1 MKNALITLSLLA
13 GLAACT
19 SAPEI
24 PQEAI
29 PAVEYEEGFT
39 FDIPC
44 DNPAHPVHTQVVS
57 GSRLVRVYEIT
68 VEGVVQ
74 GEVTGEQIANVL
86 EMIEFM
92 ESIQVVP
99 VDPSAAEPSESLVL
113 PTQPVK

>member
-1 MKNALITLSLLA
+1 MKNLVAIAFIFLA
-13 GLAACT
+13 SACT
-19 SAPEI
+19 SAPEV
-24 PQEAI
+24 PQEVI
-29 PAVEYEEGFT
+29 PPVEYEVGLS
-39 FDIPC
+39 FDLPC

-92 ESIQVVP
+92 ESLQVVP
-99 VDPSAAEPSESLVL
+99 VDPAAAEPATDDTVESR
-113 PTQPVK
+113 